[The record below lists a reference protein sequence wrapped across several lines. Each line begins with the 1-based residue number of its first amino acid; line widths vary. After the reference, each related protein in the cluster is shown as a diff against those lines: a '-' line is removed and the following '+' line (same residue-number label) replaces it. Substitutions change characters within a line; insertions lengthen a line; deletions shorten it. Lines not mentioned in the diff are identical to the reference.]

1 MPIENIMKT
10 GPSSATN
17 IANGSSAPQQPSSQ
31 VVRKILE
38 VIGTVRYGSVEIVI
52 QDARVVQIERKEKFR
67 FDKS

>member
-1 MPIENIMKT
+1 MKT
-10 GPSSATN
+10 GSNSAAN
-17 IANGSSAPQQPSSQ
+17 IATGSSASDQPSAQ

-38 VIGTVRYGSVEIVI
+38 VIGTVQYGSVEIVI

>member
-1 MPIENIMKT
+1 MKSQS
-10 GPSSATN
+10 SSAAN
-17 IANGSSAPQQPSSQ
+17 IATGSSAPQQPSSQ

-38 VIGTVRYGSVEIVI
+38 VIATVRYGSVEIVI

>member
-1 MPIENIMKT
+1 MKSES
-10 GPSSATN
+10 SSAAN
-17 IANGSSAPQQPSSQ
+17 IATESSAAQQPSPQ

-38 VIGTVRYGSVEIVI
+38 VIATVQYGSVEIVI

>member
-1 MPIENIMKT
+1 MK
-10 GPSSATN
+10 SDSNSAAN
-17 IANGSSAPQQPSSQ
+17 IASESSVPQQPSLQ

-52 QDARVVQIERKEKFR
+52 HDAHVVQIERKEKFR

>member
-1 MPIENIMKT
+1 MKT
-10 GPSSATN
+10 GPRSATN
-17 IANGSSAPQQPSSQ
+17 IATGSSAPDQPSAQ

-38 VIGTVRYGSVEIVI
+38 VIATVQYGSVEIVI